1 MAASVP
7 HGKAVS
13 IFTMWDED
21 KKKKKKDRKINMF
34 LPAGKIS
41 VAKRTKSQVLHRFL

>member
-13 IFTMWDED
+13 IFTMWDEER
-21 KKKKKKDRKINMF
+21 KKKKDRKINMF

-41 VAKRTKSQVLHRFL
+41 VAKRTKSQVLHGFL